1 MYMDAAAPSEAMIMI
16 DVQGRDRKCC
26 TGRRR
31 HYVDGKPRPLFRGVL
46 HGLLSVALAIAAV
59 LSTSIWNLPA
69 FSLAFAGKFVTYA
82 ASATFHL
89 YPFSSVSAVTKAFV
103 ADLICVPFSACAAVV
118 PFLQAAD
125 VAREALFAG
134 TVLLFNAV
142 AVLWQTHNQIGLKT
156 RDDRSDAPRCVA
168 TAIYIIWVFTYTGI
182 VVDFNA
188 LWGATLGFSLV
199 AAALSTPVTK
209 AHAIEPIVYWVPWHA
224 RGVWSLHEDF
234 HLVLALS
241 DACWLVM
248 ALHHHEVITHLP
260 FTICTPFTEC
270 LPALVTVAGNDESE
284 LRH

>member
-1 MYMDAAAPSEAMIMI
+1 MAEARGPRGGGTDTYIHAEVTGIARRCMYMDAAAPSEAMIMI

-46 HGLLSVALAIAAV
+46 HGLLSVALAACL

-103 ADLICVPFSACAAVV
+103 ADLICVPFSASPCGAIFAGS
-118 PFLQAAD
+118 
-125 VAREALFAG
+125 RRRSRALFAG

-156 RDDRSDAPRCVA
+156 RDDRSDA
-168 TAIYIIWVFTYTGI
+168 
-182 VVDFNA
+182 A
-188 LWGATLGFSLV
+188 L
-199 AAALSTPVTK
+199 
-209 AHAIEPIVYWVPWHA
+209 
-224 RGVWSLHEDF
+224 RGHGN
-234 HLVLALS
+234 
-241 DACWLVM
+241 
-248 ALHHHEVITHLP
+248 LHHLGIHIHWHRCR
-260 FTICTPFTEC
+260 F
-270 LPALVTVAGNDESE
+270 
-284 LRH
+284 